1 MYSLLPLVVGFCLL
15 STVSATATIPN
26 KIYGV
31 NLGSWLVLEPW
42 MLPGEWLRMGGQ
54 NCDNCADCIR
64 SEFAFVQAYPH
75 TADQKFNEHWNTW
88 FTQDDVNELKSLGIN
103 TVRIPLGY
111 WIVEALVDRRTEFY
125 PRGGLK
131 QLRRGLQQLKNAGI
145 VAILDHH
152 ALPGV
157 SSPNQMFAGRCT
169 SDVEFYT
176 DYNYHRALI
185 WAAVMTGLSHLHPDF
200 STVFAIEAVN
210 EPIMDA
216 NQTPGYGDYQKKFVE
231 TVRAMENLL
240 GINVHHRRR
249 HHSRDVD
256 ASNLVNVTSVF
267 DNMMHRGPCGYEKEI
282 CDVLLEALPILID
295 ISFELPGFSLGSIFG
310 LGRQPPL
317 MTNFMDVT
325 WQFNN
330 PSNPADAAIGPQGYD
345 NHLYYNFG
353 GVADPNPDAY
363 LRSICNLQ
371 RVQNAVKNRN
381 IPLWFGE
388 WGLPTQFNATDE
400 FLVKWADA
408 QKLAY
413 SKSAGWIFWNFKI
426 EKSKEAGD
434 EARQWSYTEGVRR
447 GYFLRDP
454 AAVHDPNVCDP
465 YIGPAS
471 STAATSTTA
480 ATSSTPST
488 TANSTI
494 PDSTTAN
501 STVSASIIANS
512 TTNGN

>member
-1 MYSLLPLVVGFCLL
+1 MYSLLPLVVGFCFL

-54 NCDNCADCIR
+54 DCERFHCADCIR
-64 SEFAFVQAYPH
+64 SEFAFVQAYPN
-75 TADQKFNEHWNTW
+75 TADQKFNEHWDTW
-88 FTQDDVNELKSLGIN
+88 FTQDDVNELKDLGIN

-111 WIVEALVDRRTEFY
+111 WIVEALVDRTTEFY

-145 VAILDHH
+145 VAILVHH
-152 ALPGV
+152 APPGV
-157 SSPNQMFAGRCT
+157 SLPNEVFTGRCT
-169 SDVEFYT
+169 TDVEFYT

-185 WAAVMTGLSHLHPDF
+185 WAAVMTGLSQLHPDF
-200 STVFAIEAVN
+200 STVFAIQAVN
-210 EPIMDA
+210 EPIKDA

-231 TVRAMENLL
+231 TIRAMEDLL
-240 GINVHHRRR
+240 GIKVHHRRR

-256 ASNLVNVTSVF
+256 ASDSVNVTAVF
-267 DNMMHRGPCGYEKEI
+267 DNMINQGPCGYEKEI

-295 ISFELPGFSLGSIFG
+295 ISFELPGLSLGSISG
-310 LGRQPPL
+310 LDRQPL

-345 NHLYYNFG
+345 DHLYYVFG

-363 LRSICNLQ
+363 LRSICYLQ
-371 RVQNAVKNRN
+371 RVQNAANNRN
-381 IPLWFGE
+381 NPLWFGE
-388 WGLPTQFNATDE
+388 WGLATEFNNTDE

-413 SKSAGWIFWNFKI
+413 SKGAGWIFLNFKI
-426 EKSKEAGD
+426 EKSEEAGD
-434 EARQWSYTEGVRR
+434 LAREWSYPEAVRR

-454 AAVHDPNVCDP
+454 AALHDPNVCDP
-465 YIGPAS
+465 YISPANS
-471 STAATSTTA
+471 TATNSTATNSTAATSTGFGIIRF
-480 ATSSTPST
+480 SSSFKKLLFVY
-488 TANSTI
+488 I
-494 PDSTTAN
+494 CLL
-501 STVSASIIANS
+501 VCMCL
-512 TTNGN
+512 